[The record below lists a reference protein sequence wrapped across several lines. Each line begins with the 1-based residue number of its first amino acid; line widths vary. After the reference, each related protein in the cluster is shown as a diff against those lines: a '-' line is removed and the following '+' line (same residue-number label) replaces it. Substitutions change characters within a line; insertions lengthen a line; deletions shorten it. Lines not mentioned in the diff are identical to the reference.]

1 MLRGTGS
8 LKAAVLLAALAPVG
22 FYAAIETPAVGQV
35 EKKAP
40 APAAAAPASVIGTL
54 DRALLEAMKSGQ
66 RLGYAG
72 RYKRLSPVLDRVFN
86 FPRIA
91 QLTLGSNWGRLDPGQ
106 QKQFVT
112 ALRNYTIATYAGR
125 FDAYAGERFAIT
137 GSRSLQP
144 GTVGVFTTFTEKN
157 GKIHRFDYLL
167 QKQGNVWQ
175 VINVVADGVSDLSLK
190 RAEYTD
196 TLEKKGFGALLA
208 HLQKQMDA
216 YASGRKK

>member
-1 MLRGTGS
+1 M
-8 LKAAVLLAALAPVG
+8 AAVLLAALVPSG
-22 FYAAIETPAVGQV
+22 FCAAAETPVLAHQ
-35 EKKAP
+35 
-40 APAAAAPASVIGTL
+40 AAKTTAQAAPDPVVDAL
-54 DRALLEAMKSGQ
+54 DRALLEAMKGGQ

-72 RYKRLSPVLDRVFN
+72 RYKRLSPVLDRVFS

-91 QLTLGSNWGRLDPGQ
+91 QLALGSYWGRLDAGQ

-112 ALRNYTIATYAGR
+112 ILRNYTIATYAGR
-125 FDAYAGERFAIT
+125 FDAYAGEHFAIT
-137 GSRSLQP
+137 GTRSLQP

-157 GKIHRFDYLL
+157 GKVHRFDYLL
-167 QKQGNVWQ
+167 QKEGNAWK

-208 HLQKQMDA
+208 HLQKQIDA